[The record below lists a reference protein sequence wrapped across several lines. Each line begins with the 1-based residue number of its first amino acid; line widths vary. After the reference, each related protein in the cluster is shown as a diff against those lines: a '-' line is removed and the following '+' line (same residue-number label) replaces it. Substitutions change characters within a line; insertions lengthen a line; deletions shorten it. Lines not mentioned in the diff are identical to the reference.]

1 MTTVVHQSTLSST
14 ARDLVALTKPRVTAL
29 VMITTA
35 GGMWLAPGSPGVGAL
50 WAAVLG
56 TAFIVGSA
64 NALNCWIERDLD
76 RLMKRTANRP
86 LPAGRLQPRVA
97 LGFGIA
103 LAVMA
108 IPILAF
114 LVNPL
119 TALVGASALVTYV
132 AIYTPMKQRSPAA
145 LLVGAVPG
153 ALPPLMG
160 WTAITGRIDTPAI
173 VLFGIL
179 FLWQLPHFIA
189 ISLFRKR
196 DYSNA
201 GMKVLPAV
209 RGDAVAKRHAIFWA
223 AALLPVSLLL
233 VPLGVAGN
241 AYLVI
246 ASVFGVGY
254 LGMSLRGL
262 RKEAGPK
269 WARKL
274 FIFSILYLTVVFA
287 ALMIDA
293 V

>member
-1 MTTVVHQSTLSST
+1 MTTAVHQTTLSSF
-14 ARDLVALTKPRVTAL
+14 ARDLVALTKPRVTGL
-29 VMITTA
+29 VILTTA
-35 GGMWLAPGSPGVGAL
+35 GGMWLAPGSPGWVAL
-50 WAAVLG
+50 FMAILG
-56 TAFIVGSA
+56 TAVIVGSA
-64 NALNCWIERDLD
+64 NTLNCWLERDLD

-86 LPAGRLQPRVA
+86 LPAGRLSPKVA
-97 LGFGIA
+97 LIFGIA
-103 LAVMA
+103 LAVIS
-108 IPILAF
+108 IPALAVW
-114 LVNPL
+114 VNPL

-132 AIYTPMKQRSPAA
+132 AIYTPMKQKSPAA

-160 WTAITGRIDTPAI
+160 WTAVTGRIDTPAI

-209 RGDAVAKRHAIFWA
+209 RGDAVAKGAIFWA
-223 AALLPVSLLL
+223 AARAPGSLML

-241 AYLVI
+241 VYLAV
-246 ASVFGVGY
+246 ATVFGVGY
-254 LGMSLRGL
+254 LNEPTGL
-262 RKEAGPK
+262 RKDAGPK

-274 FIFSILYLTVVFA
+274 FVFSILYLTVVFA
-287 ALMIDA
+287 ALMLDA